1 MATAR
6 VNFRHTIAARAAGT
20 LRSCNCCN
28 KVAPRFSY
36 YFSGYAIK
44 TKELCFAC
52 SISSNEAELVSK
64 LNICAATWCAV
75 ISSWGLRWRFVA
87 PGARW
92 VPPSAILH
100 DAWYSNSTSFFGK
113 HIRIYVEQLF
123 NGLVFQI
130 WWLRKLN
137 FFFSCCGLY

>member
-64 LNICAATWCAV
+64 FNICAAT
-75 ISSWGLRWRFVA
+75 
-87 PGARW
+87 
-92 VPPSAILH
+92 
-100 DAWYSNSTSFFGK
+100 
-113 HIRIYVEQLF
+113 
-123 NGLVFQI
+123 
-130 WWLRKLN
+130 
-137 FFFSCCGLY
+137 